1 MFQEFWNVHRTC
13 LLAVPLLF
21 FLHRHDD
28 VTPSLFRAL
37 ESHVLRVPNGNGMK
51 KWSSPSS
58 LSSPSVLVWFLAAS
72 RKQHSCLHL
81 YCATTLVAEHSRTV
95 LGNVPRGLVIA
106 KLEKCRLKKTMIS
119 ESLWVEPKV
128 FLCLHKPS
136 FRHNFAAWTLHC

>member
-1 MFQEFWNVHRTC
+1 MCTERV

-28 VTPSLFRAL
+28 VTPSWIRAL

-58 LSSPSVLVWFLAAS
+58 LSSPSVLVCFLAAS

-81 YCATTLVAEHSRTV
+81 YCATTLVAEHS
-95 LGNVPRGLVIA
+95 
-106 KLEKCRLKKTMIS
+106 
-119 ESLWVEPKV
+119 
-128 FLCLHKPS
+128 
-136 FRHNFAAWTLHC
+136 

>member
-28 VTPSLFRAL
+28 VTPSWFRAL

-58 LSSPSVLVWFLAAS
+58 LSSPSVLV
-72 RKQHSCLHL
+72 
-81 YCATTLVAEHSRTV
+81 
-95 LGNVPRGLVIA
+95 
-106 KLEKCRLKKTMIS
+106 
-119 ESLWVEPKV
+119 
-128 FLCLHKPS
+128 
-136 FRHNFAAWTLHC
+136 